1 MQAIQPHSCYA
12 ELVNQSAN
20 TERQRAQG
28 WASADVFVQGM
39 NMIKSIRG
47 SEVTPVEAELG
58 HSPRQE
64 DKVEEREWRQAIQP
78 LAPHIHKDT
87 DNWHQSSRWLQE
99 QGQKKLPNV

>member
-1 MQAIQPHSCYA
+1 MQAIQPYSCYA

-28 WASADVFVQGM
+28 WASADVFVQSFEGM

-58 HSPRQE
+58 RGPRQK
-64 DKVEEREWRQAIQP
+64 DKVEEREWRPAIQP
-78 LAPHIHKDT
+78 VCYVHWPTPH
-87 DNWHQSSRWLQE
+87 S
-99 QGQKKLPNV
+99 